1 MSQGKMSYK
10 ITGIGEVL
18 WDVFPGGKEPG
29 GAPAN
34 FAYFVKNLGQDG
46 IIASRVGSDPMGDEI
61 LESLEN
67 LNLSRDFIQIDPV
80 HPTGTVEVKV
90 DSYGQPDYIIKESV
104 AWDFLELTKRW
115 KELATRTDVI
125 CFGTLAQR
133 SPVSRKTIIDFLG
146 LSSKETIKIL
156 DINLRQN
163 FYSPEVIKKS
173 LELSTI
179 LKLNENELELIKRMS
194 EASPEKS
201 DILFCREL
209 MSKYD
214 IELVCV
220 TKGGRGSLL
229 INKKNYYRHPG
240 YKVNVID
247 TVGAGDAFTAAV
259 AVGYLKGANLKEMSD
274 AANRLGSWV
283 CSQKGPTP
291 PLDKKIASLLYN
303 S

>member
-1 MSQGKMSYK
+1 MPYK

-46 IIASRVGSDPMGDEI
+46 IIASRVGSDTLGEEI
-61 LESLEN
+61 LMSLEN

-80 HPTGTVEVKV
+80 HPTSTVEVKV
-90 DSYGQPDYIIKESV
+90 DSGGQPDYIIKESV
-104 AWDFLELTKRW
+104 AWDFLELTEEW
-115 KELATRTDVI
+115 KELAAKTDVI

-133 SPVSRKTIIDFLG
+133 SPVSRKTIIDFLS
-146 LSSKETIKIL
+146 LSSKGTIKIL

-179 LKLNENELELIKRMS
+179 LKLNENELELIRKMS
-194 EASPEKS
+194 GASPEKS
-201 DILFCREL
+201 EILFCREL
-209 MSKYD
+209 MTKYD
-214 IELVCV
+214 IELICV
-220 TKGGRGSLL
+220 TKGGEGSL
-229 INKKNYYRHPG
+229 IVDKKNHYRHSG
-240 YKVNVID
+240 YKVKIVD

-259 AVGYLKGANLKEMSD
+259 AVGYLKGANIKEISD

-291 PLDKKIASLLYN
+291 PLDEKIINLLY

>member
-1 MSQGKMSYK
+1 MSYK

-46 IIASRVGSDPMGDEI
+46 IIASRVGSDLMGEEI

-80 HPTGTVEVKV
+80 HPTGIVEVKV
-90 DSYGQPDYIIKESV
+90 DPGGQPDYIIKESV
-104 AWDFLELTKRW
+104 AWDFLELTEKW
-115 KELATRTDVI
+115 KGLAAKTDVI

-133 SPVSRKTIIDFLG
+133 SPVSRKTIVDFLG
-146 LSSKETIKIL
+146 LSSRGTIKIL

-163 FYSPEVIKKS
+163 FYSPEVIEKS

-179 LKLNENELELIKRMS
+179 LKLNENELELIRKMKII
-194 EASPEKS
+194 EASAGRSE
-201 DILFCREL
+201 ILFCRAL
-209 MSKYD
+209 MAEYD
-214 IELVCV
+214 IDLVCV
-220 TKGGRGSLL
+220 TKGRKGSLL
-229 INKKNYYRHPG
+229 INRKNHYIHPG

-274 AANRLGSWV
+274 AASRLGSWV
-283 CSQKGPTP
+283 CSQRGPTP

>member
-1 MSQGKMSYK
+1 MSYK

-34 FAYFVKNLGQDG
+34 FAYFAKNLGQDG

-61 LESLEN
+61 LASLKN
-67 LNLSRDFIQIDPV
+67 LNLLCDFIQIDPV

-133 SPVSRKTIIDFLG
+133 SPVSRKTIVDFLG

-179 LKLNENELELIKRMS
+179 LKLNENELELIRKMKII
-194 EASPEKS
+194 EASAGRSE
-201 DILFCREL
+201 ILFCRAL
-209 MSKYD
+209 MAEYD
-214 IELVCV
+214 IDLVCV
-220 TKGGRGSLL
+220 TKGGKGSLL
-229 INKKNYYRHPG
+229 INKKNHYRHHG

-259 AVGYLKGANLKEMSD
+259 AVGYLKGANLKEISD

-283 CSQKGPTP
+283 CSQRGPTP
-291 PLDKKIASLLYN
+291 PLD
-303 S
+303 

>member
-1 MSQGKMSYK
+1 MSYK

-46 IIASRVGSDPMGDEI
+46 IIASRVGSDPLGKEI
-61 LESLEN
+61 LESLGR

-80 HPTGTVEVKV
+80 HPTSTVEVKV
-90 DSYGQPDYIIKESV
+90 DSGGQPDYIIKESV
-104 AWDFLELTKRW
+104 AWDFLELTEEW
-115 KELATRTDVI
+115 KELAVKTDVI

-133 SPVSRKTIIDFLG
+133 SPVSRKTIIDFLS
-146 LSSKETIKIL
+146 LSSKGTIKIL

-179 LKLNENELELIKRMS
+179 LKLNENELELIRKMS
-194 EASPEKS
+194 GASPKKS
-201 DILFCREL
+201 EILFCREL
-209 MSKYD
+209 MTKYD
-214 IELVCV
+214 IELICV
-220 TKGGRGSLL
+220 TKGGEGSLL
-229 INKKNYYRHPG
+229 INKENHYRHPG
-240 YKVNVID
+240 YKVKIVD

-259 AVGYLKGANLKEMSD
+259 AVGYMKGASLKEISD

-291 PLDKKIASLLYN
+291 PLDEKIINLLY